1 MWVIKLNGGNHL
13 KFNGGYLEGVALTT
27 SDLED
32 FNVTN
37 PLANQFL
44 LWDGA
49 DWVNST
55 VTSDNLEA
63 NHTAVNY
70 TAVNTDSITDHLSA
84 IDDELAL
91 TGSLVHSR
99 RDASFTASIGV
110 HYSVDT
116 TNGDVTVTLPDIST
130 VTSGDRVLIYFRTRG
145 GVNDILIA
153 RDAGTADTIN
163 GEASLT
169 LDVQYDT
176 VTLVANT
183 TDSLWEVI

>member
-13 KFNGGYLEGVALTT
+13 KFNGGYLEGVTLTT
-27 SDLED
+27 SDLDD
-32 FNVTN
+32 FNVAN
-37 PLANQFL
+37 PQANQFL
-44 LWDGA
+44 LWNGA

-55 VTSDNLEA
+55 VNSDNLVA
-63 NHTAVNY
+63 NLNPVNY
-70 TAVNTDSITDHLSA
+70 TAVDTDTITDHLSA

-91 TGSLVHSR
+91 TGSLIHSR
-99 RDASFTASIGV
+99 KDASFTASIGT

-116 TNGDVTVTLPDIST
+116 TNGAVTVTLPDIST
-130 VTSGDRVLIYFRTRG
+130 VTSGDRVLVYFRTRG
-145 GVNDILIA
+145 AGNDILIA

-163 GEASLT
+163 GQASFT